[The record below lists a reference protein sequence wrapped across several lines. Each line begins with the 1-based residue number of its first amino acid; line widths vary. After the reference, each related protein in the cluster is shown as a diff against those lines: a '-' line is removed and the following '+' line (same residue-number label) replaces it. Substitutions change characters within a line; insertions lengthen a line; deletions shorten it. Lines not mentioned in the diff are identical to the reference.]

1 MDNLAYQYS
10 NDELAEELDFEL
22 IEGEK
27 VIMAAA
33 APFVN
38 HINIVSRLIVIFGK
52 YIDEKNIEV
61 FVMPDAD
68 VYLSEKNHY
77 RPDLSIVCDLTMVK
91 NGKKVYGAPDLVVE
105 VLSESTMDNDLGPKK
120 LAYEECGVKEYWIV
134 DQWSRRIE
142 IYHLIDGKFAFSKT
156 YRVSDDE
163 EIKKDDTKNKIKV
176 SIFDD
181 LIVDVRDVFK
191 WWINVT

>member
-1 MDNLAYQYS
+1 MMDNLACDYA
-10 NDELAEELDFEL
+10 AEEFEEESDFEL
-22 IEGEK
+22 IGGEK
-27 VIMAAA
+27 FIMAAA
-33 APFVN
+33 APNIN
-38 HINIVSRLIVIFGK
+38 HLTIVIRIASMFTN
-52 YIDEKNIEV
+52 YIDEKSINAIV
-61 FVMPDAD
+61 LADPD

-142 IYHLIDGKFAFSKT
+142 VYHLVDGKFAFSKT

-163 EIKKDDTKNKIKV
+163 ETKNDDNKNKIKV

-181 LIVDVRDVFK
+181 LTVDVRDVFK
-191 WWINVT
+191 WWIDC